1 MSYGEVMVMVMMMV
15 MMLMMMTMT
24 MMMMMMMMRMMM
36 IKVLSPLQSIIWF
49 VIQTKLPK
57 RQNRGIKEIS
67 LLG

>member
-1 MSYGEVMVMVMMMV
+1 MSYGEVMMMVMMMV
-15 MMLMMMTMT
+15 IMLMMMT
-24 MMMMMMMMRMMM
+24 MMMMMMMMMMM

-57 RQNRGIKEIS
+57 WQNRGLKEIS

>member
-1 MSYGEVMVMVMMMV
+1 MSYGEVMMMVMMMV
-15 MMLMMMTMT
+15 MMLMMM
-24 MMMMMMMMRMMM
+24 MMMMMMMM

-57 RQNRGIKEIS
+57 WQNRGLKEIS